1 MRIPFLFLS
10 LTILTFLLAGCS
22 GSKNSYDRKNGTEF
36 NNENIIRVLLEEKE
50 SGFDWFVQ
58 SPVYLKDGENNLA
71 LINPGNKVIFSSSNG
86 AVEIN
91 IESKNFESKNFQ
103 LTATETGSPVEF
115 NGNLYKGSLKFIP
128 DANGI
133 KVINVLSVE
142 QYLKGVIPGEMPSGN
157 GTEYYEALKAFA
169 ICARTYTISKIQES
183 KNIFDVFADTRD
195 QVYGGSGVEKSIINQ
210 VVDETRGLI
219 LTYDGKPAMTFYHS
233 TCGGFTEDAEN
244 VFPNI
249 DVPYLKSVKDGD
261 PPYCSISPKFTWTEK
276 YDEDEFINRLVSSGY
291 LNNPDY
297 TLTGINVISSFES
310 GRIKELKI
318 DLLDRIKN
326 PKSVKLYGNKIRY
339 VIRTSDNK
347 SILESNNFEIKVD
360 NERKVIIKGKG
371 YGHGVGLCQW
381 GALAQSQQGRSYR
394 EILSFYYPGTKIEK

>member
-1 MRIPFLFLS
+1 MRIPFLFFS
-10 LTILTFLLAGCS
+10 LTILTFLATGCS
-22 GSKNSYDRKNGTEF
+22 GSKESYDRKNDTEF
-36 NNENIIRVLLEEKE
+36 NNENIIRVLLDEK
-50 SGFDWFVQ
+50 GNDFNWVVQ

-71 LINPGNKVIFSSSNG
+71 LINPGNKVVFSSSNG

-91 IESKNFESKNFQ
+91 IESKNFESKYFQ

-115 NGNLYKGSLKFIP
+115 NGNFYKGSLKFIS

-142 QYLKGVIPGEMPSGN
+142 QYLKGVIPREMPSGN

-169 ICARTYTISKIQES
+169 ICARTYTISKINES
-183 KNIFDVFADTRD
+183 KNVFDVFADTRD

-219 LTYDGKPAMTFYHS
+219 LTYDGKPAMAFYHS

-249 DVPYLKSVKDGD
+249 DVPYLKSVRDGD
-261 PPYCSISPKFTWTEK
+261 PSYCSISPKFTWTEK
-276 YDEDEFINRLVSSGY
+276 YDEREFINRFVSSGY

-297 TLTGINVISSFES
+297 TLANINVNSRFES
-310 GRIKELKI
+310 GRINELEI

-326 PKSVKLYGNKIRY
+326 PKSIKLYGNKIRY

-347 SILESNNFEIKVD
+347 SILESSNFEIKVESD
-360 NERKVIIKGKG
+360 RKVVVKGKG

-381 GALAQSQQGRSYR
+381 GALAQSQQGRSYK